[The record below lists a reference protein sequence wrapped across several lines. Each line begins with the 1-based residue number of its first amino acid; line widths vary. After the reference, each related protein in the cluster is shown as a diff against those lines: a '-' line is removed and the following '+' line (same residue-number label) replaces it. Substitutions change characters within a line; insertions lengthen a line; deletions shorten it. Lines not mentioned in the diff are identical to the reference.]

1 MEKPSNYLKKRQ
13 VLIKIWV
20 ENAVSTIQHIGNGKS
35 FLGVL
40 FPIDQAN
47 PFAYSCSFIKHTP
60 YQNDMLEQRRGEGYQ
75 NAHKQIIINGVARTL
90 KELRTSN
97 GD

>member
-1 MEKPSNYLKKRQ
+1 
-13 VLIKIWV
+13 
-20 ENAVSTIQHIGNGKS
+20 
-35 FLGVL
+35 
-40 FPIDQAN
+40 
-47 PFAYSCSFIKHTP
+47 
-60 YQNDMLEQRRGEGYQ
+60 MLEQRRGEGYQ